1 MMKKIM
7 IFSLLLFTA
16 IDSETLVFPPY
27 GHSYG
32 IRKAKP
38 AHLFMLLGPRTFFDD
53 PQGLATTRLESWED
67 TTTKKDDDEVVVY
80 GVNSG
85 RHEIIYN
92 TSMWTLAVYGG
103 KGSGIDQFCSPKG
116 IAADPKG
123 NVYVADSGN
132 NRVVHLFNPGRGL
145 RWKKSFGEKLS
156 ADKGLEGPSRISL
169 DQSGNIYVNDPGNS
183 RIVVF
188 TKDGDLLKKIPG
200 DNKYSFESGPTALV
214 VADGTNRWSHF
225 KKEQFIFC
233 ADLNGTR
240 LWKIDMQG
248 ILIKKTNLP
257 QGYQACYAAIDY
269 YHNIWLTD
277 TYNHC
282 VLKYDRNLQL
292 LDIFGSYGTGDNQF
306 VETRGITIYQRFG
319 QVFIAEKK
327 GAQYYWIG
335 TDLKSFNLS
344 RQRPG
349 KYYLTVNATEF
360 SFVTLFSVSGSDT
373 SFLLKRRMITP
384 GGCRFPVFQMESGK
398 ITRNQ
403 LTLKIEP
410 TYSSYTYNAWFF
422 PVSVNE

>member
-1 MMKKIM
+1 MKNVF
-7 IFSLLLFTA
+7 IFSLLLFTV

-85 RHEIIYN
+85 RHQIIYN
-92 TSMWTLAVYGG
+92 TSMWTLGIYGE
-103 KGSGIDQFCSPKG
+103 KGEGDGQFCSPRG

-123 NVYVADSGN
+123 NVFVADSGN
-132 NRVVHLFNPGRGL
+132 NRVVHLFNPGKAI
-145 RWKKSFGEKLS
+145 RWEKSFRGELS
-156 ADKGLEGPSRISL
+156 TDKGLKGPSRISI
-169 DQSGNIYVNDPGNS
+169 DESGNVYVNDPGNN
-183 RIVVF
+183 RIIVF
-188 TKDGDLLKKIPG
+188 TKDGEILKKIPG
-200 DNKYSFESGPTALV
+200 DNEYSFVKGPTALV
-214 VADGTNRWSHF
+214 VADGTSRWSHF
-225 KKEQFIFC
+225 KKERVIFC

-240 LWKIDMQG
+240 LWKIDLKG
-248 ILIKKTNLP
+248 NLIKTTSLP
-257 QGYQACYAAIDY
+257 EKYQACYAEIDY

-282 VLKYDRNLQL
+282 VLKYDHNLQL
-292 LDIFGSYGTGDNQF
+292 LDVFGSYGTGDNQF
-306 VETRGITIYQRFG
+306 VEPRGIAIYKRFG

-335 TDLKSFNLS
+335 TDLKSFDLS
-344 RQRPG
+344 KKRTG
-349 KYYLTVNATEF
+349 KYTLTVNATEF
-360 SFVTLFSVSGSDT
+360 SFVTLFSVSGTDT
-373 SFLLKRRMITP
+373 SFLLKKRMVSP
-384 GGCRFPVFQMESGK
+384 GGYRIPVFQIESGRV
-398 ITRNQ
+398 TQNQ
-403 LTLKIEP
+403 LNLKIEP

-422 PVSVNE
+422 PVSIIE

>member
-1 MMKKIM
+1 MKKVL
-7 IFSLLLFTA
+7 IFILLLLTL

-53 PQGLATTRLESWED
+53 PQGLATTRLEVWED
-67 TTTKKDDDEVVVY
+67 TTTKNDDDEVVVY

-85 RHEIIYN
+85 RHQIIYN
-92 TSMWTLAVYGG
+92 TSMWTLDIYGE
-103 KGSGIDQFCSPKG
+103 KGEGIDQFCNPKG

-132 NRVVHLFNPGRGL
+132 NRVVHLFNSGKKL
-145 RWKKSFGEKLS
+145 RWEKSFSGKLS
-156 ADKGLEGPSRISL
+156 TDNGLKGPSRISL

-183 RIVVF
+183 RIMVF
-188 TKDGDLLKKIPG
+188 TKDGVLLNKIPS
-200 DNKYSFESGPTALV
+200 DNSFSFEKGPTALV
-214 VADGTNRWSHF
+214 VADGTSRWSHF
-225 KKEQFIFC
+225 KKERFIFC
-233 ADLNGTR
+233 ADFNGTR
-240 LWKIDMQG
+240 LWKIDLKG
-248 ILIKKTNLP
+248 KIVKRATLP
-257 QGYQACYAAIDY
+257 EKYQACYAAIDY

-282 VLKYDRNLQL
+282 VLKYDHNLQL

-306 VETRGITIYQRFG
+306 VEPRGITIYQRFG

-335 TDLKSFNLS
+335 TDLKSFDLS

-349 KYYLTVNATEF
+349 KYNLTVNATEF
-360 SFVTLFSVSGSDT
+360 SFVTLFSVSGNDT
-373 SFLLKRRMITP
+373 SFLLKNQMISP
-384 GGCRFPVFQMESGK
+384 GGDGIPVYQTESGR
-398 ITRNQ
+398 INQ
-403 LTLKIEP
+403 KQLYLKIEP
-410 TYSSYTYNAWFF
+410 TYSSYTYSAWFF
-422 PVSVNE
+422 PVSVKE